1 MNTLQNMRT
10 FVRVVDTGS
19 FTAAADSLGSSAAS
33 TSRAV
38 SELEQHLKVRLLT
51 RSTRRIALTDAG
63 RTYLKHCRDIV
74 RAVDEA
80 DQEVSEAGS
89 LARGMLRIHS
99 FASFGQ
105 HYVVP
110 AIHAYRRQY
119 PEVRIDLQL
128 SQTLPDLFDGTC
140 DTSILAVSGLP
151 DSEIVMHRLG
161 STCSILCAS
170 PSYLNTHGTPRHPGD
185 LIDHDCLALSTPT
198 FSLREW
204 VLEKADGSKT
214 EPIAINS
221 VFRINIAESLAA
233 AIRAHMGIGPLPVY
247 SALAGLQAGT
257 LVRVLPE
264 YTLESKEICALFP
277 SRRYVDAR
285 TRTWLDFMRAYLPP
299 ALARDHASLASLGSN
314 RCGQPAQAAQAA
326 VPPEQRKGERLWSDA
341 GHHEAVALT
350 AD

>member
-1 MNTLQNMRT
+1 MNILQNMRT
-10 FVRVVDTGS
+10 FVRVVEAGS
-19 FTAAADSLGSSAAS
+19 FTGAADSLGSSAAS

-63 RTYLKHCRDIV
+63 RTYLEHCRQIV

-80 DQEVSEAGS
+80 EQDVSEAGS
-89 LARGMLRIHS
+89 LARGVLRVHS

-105 HYVVP
+105 HYIVP
-110 AIHAYRRQY
+110 AIHAYRRLY

-170 PSYLNTHGTPRHPGD
+170 PTYLDAHGTPRHPGD

-198 FSLREW
+198 FSSREW
-204 VLEKADGSKT
+204 VLEKTAGGET
-214 EPIAINS
+214 QNIAINS
-221 VFRINIAESLAA
+221 VFRVNIAESLAA
-233 AIRAHMGIGPLPVY
+233 AIRAHMGIGALPVY
-247 SALAGLQAGT
+247 SALAGLRAGT

-264 YTLESKEICALFP
+264 YTLQSKEICTLFP

-285 TRTWLDFMRAYLPP
+285 TRTWLDYMREYLPP
-299 ALARDHASLASLGSN
+299 ALARDHASLASLGN
-314 RCGQPAQAAQAA
+314 HRGWQPAHPA
-326 VPPEQRKGERLWSDA
+326 VAPELRDGALAMSWAERE
-341 GHHEAVALT
+341 EAPALT

>member
-1 MNTLQNMRT
+1 MNLLQNMRI
-10 FVRVVDTGS
+10 FVRVVDMGS
-19 FTAAADSLGSSAAS
+19 FTAAADSLDSSAAS

-63 RTYLKHCRDIV
+63 HTYLGHCREIV

-80 DQEVSEAGS
+80 EQEASEAGS
-89 LARGMLRIHS
+89 LARGMLRVHS

-105 HYVVP
+105 HYLVP
-110 AIHAYRRQY
+110 AIHAYRRLY
-119 PEVRIDLQL
+119 PEVTIDLQL
-128 SQTLPDLFDGTC
+128 SQNLPDLFDGKC

-161 STCSILCAS
+161 SSCSILCAS
-170 PSYLNTHGTPRHPGD
+170 PRYLNAHGTPLHPGD

-198 FSLREW
+198 FSSREW
-204 VLEKADGSKT
+204 VLEKAGSGKT
-214 EPIAINS
+214 ENIEINS

-233 AIRAHMGIGPLPVY
+233 AIGAHMGIGPLPVY
-247 SALAGLQAGT
+247 SALAGLRAGT

-264 YTLESKEICALFP
+264 YTLESKDICALFP

-285 TRTWLDFMRAYLPP
+285 TRTWLDYMREYLPP
-299 ALARDHASLASLGSN
+299 ALARDQAALASLSSHRGW
-314 RCGQPAQAAQAA
+314 QPARLALAPERRDGELAMSWEECEEAASLT
-326 VPPEQRKGERLWSDA
+326 GE
-341 GHHEAVALT
+341 
-350 AD
+350 

>member
-1 MNTLQNMRT
+1 MNLLQNMRT

-19 FTAAADSLGSSAAS
+19 FTAAADSLDSSSAS
-33 TSRAV
+33 TSRGV

-63 RTYLKHCRDIV
+63 RTYLEHCREIV
-74 RAVDEA
+74 HAVDEA
-80 DQEVSEAGS
+80 EQEVSEAGS
-89 LARGMLRIHS
+89 RARGMLRIHS

-105 HYVVP
+105 HYIVP
-110 AIHAYRRQY
+110 AIHAYRRLY
-119 PEVRIDLQL
+119 PEVRIDLQF

-170 PSYLNTHGTPRHPGD
+170 PAYLNARGTPRHPSD
-185 LIDHDCLALSTPT
+185 LIDHDCLALSTLT
-198 FSLREW
+198 FSSREW
-204 VLEKADGSKT
+204 MLEKAGGGDT
-214 EPIAINS
+214 ENIAINS

-247 SALAGLQAGT
+247 SALAGLRAGT

-264 YTLESKEICALFP
+264 YTLQSKDICALFP

-285 TRTWLDFMRAYLPP
+285 TRTWLDYMREFLPP
-299 ALARDHASLASLGSN
+299 ALARDHASLASLSSH
-314 RCGQPAQAAQAA
+314 RDWQPARPAFT
-326 VPPEQRKGERLWSDA
+326 PEHGARA
-341 GHHEAVALT
+341 T
-350 AD
+350 F